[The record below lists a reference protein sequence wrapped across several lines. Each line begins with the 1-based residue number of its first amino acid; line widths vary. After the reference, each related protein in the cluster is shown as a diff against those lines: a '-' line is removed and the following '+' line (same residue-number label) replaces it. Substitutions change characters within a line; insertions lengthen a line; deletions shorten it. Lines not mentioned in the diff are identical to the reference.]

1 MKTSKIEHLLK
12 ALKTHELPLLEKFI
26 SSPYFN
32 SKKDIIL
39 FFDFLYQNIK
49 KDKTNF
55 NLGTREEA
63 FLYIYPN
70 TPFDNIKI
78 IKLTSDLVNLVQQFY
93 VNQEIRYDNLLNK
106 YIYIDALSS
115 RNLDNQ
121 FIQES
126 NKLISLLEAS
136 PAQDA
141 KIHLDLY
148 LLKKGL
154 HFHQGKLVSKND
166 LLNLTEV
173 QKRLDTYY
181 LLSKLQLIC
190 EVTCLQNTF
199 EEHIEIPLSETIKE
213 LSLKYSSESILFP
226 LYLQNLHNIQN
237 IKDSGSLDSLVSTFF
252 NNLNL
257 LSHNEQLSLFILIL
271 NTNGMK
277 INSGHSDGIKTQ
289 FELYKRALEN
299 NILIRNNR
307 ITPESFT
314 NIVVLATH
322 LNKLK
327 WAENFIKNNSKHL
340 PQNIREACIL
350 FCRGKITFKQD
361 KFEETLKLLWNCRF
375 DQLAFDLRTKS
386 FTIRTLF
393 EIFNKNKSSDQYEF
407 CMGQILTIEKF
418 IRRRKNLSK
427 TKANSYL
434 NFIKTT
440 KRLLKLTSNNNL
452 TFLEAKKIK
461 TKISTYD
468 NIIARSW
475 LLEKSDII

>member
-12 ALKTHELPLLEKFI
+12 ALKTHELPLLKKFI

-63 FLYIYPN
+63 FQYIYPN

-148 LLKKGL
+148 LLQKGL

-277 INSGHSDGIKTQ
+277 INSGHSDGIRKQ
-289 FELYKRALEN
+289 FELYRMGLDN

-307 ITPESFT
+307 ITPQSFT
-314 NIVVLATH
+314 NIVGLATN
-322 LNKLK
+322 LNEIT
-327 WAENFIKNNSKHL
+327 WAKKFIKNNSKFL
-340 PQNIREACIL
+340 PESVIEACIL
-350 FCRGKITFKQD
+350 FSKGKIAFKQEKYD
-361 KFEETLKLLWNCRF
+361 ETLHFLWNCRF
-375 DQLAFDLRTKS
+375 DHIAFDIRTKS
-386 FTIRTLF
+386 FIIRTLF
-393 EIFNKNKSSDQYEF
+393 EIYNKNQTSEQYDF
-407 CMGQILTIEKF
+407 CIGQILTIEKF
-418 IRRRKNLSK
+418 IRRKKDLSK
-427 TKANSYL
+427 AKVSAYL
-434 NFIKTT
+434 NFIKIT
-440 KRLLKLTSNNNL
+440 KKLLKLIANNNL
-452 TFLEAKKIK
+452 TRTQANNLR
-461 TKISTYD
+461 TKISK
-468 NIIARSW
+468 NENVVAKEW
-475 LLEKSDII
+475 LISKLN